1 MYCMT
6 CKSYSIYCMT
16 SRSLETPHTI
26 TGWDAEAVCISPL
39 SGLGVAT
46 PANLTVSQVFNFTI
60 FIILLF

>member
-1 MYCMT
+1 
-6 CKSYSIYCMT
+6 MT

-39 SGLGVAT
+39 SGLGVAP